1 MNSMQNYSALHE
13 TEGPLSGHF
22 DRGASSVM
30 EQEDSGVL
38 VHMAEP
44 SRARWNHIDDLD
56 SFFSRMYGYHQRNG
70 FLCMMIQE
78 LLELGQFVF
87 VVTFTTYMI
96 HCVNYPVLFKDEPTA
111 SNATKVTIPDVVFSS
126 EECMESFGLFTY
138 LMLLIAILVWA
149 WRLVRGIY
157 HMVYFWDIKQF
168 YNCALGIPD
177 DELGNL
183 TWNEVQAKVRA
194 VQVDQQMC
202 IQKRELTELDIHQ
215 RILRQQNYLVAMTN
229 KQLIPPR
236 IKIPVLGEF
245 VYWTKGL
252 RYNIQLLLFWGP
264 SSPFQNRWQLRE
276 EYRKPNLRHEMAR
289 KLQHHVLFVAMANL
303 LLAPLILLWQ
313 ILYAFFSNAELI
325 KREPG
330 SLGMR
335 SWSLYGKLYLR
346 HFNELDHEIQARL
359 CRAHRPATRYLT
371 VFSSPLATIIARS
384 AAFMLGSL
392 FAAIL
397 LLTVYDEDVLNVE
410 HMLTVITVTG
420 GLLAACRAVIPDETA
435 SWGWCPETLLTN
447 VLAHTH
453 YLPSGWKGQ
462 AHTNRIRHEF
472 QQLFQYRAVA
482 LLEELLSPLVTPYV
496 LYRCVYPRTLDIV
509 DFFRNFTVSV
519 EGVEDVCSFAQM
531 DVRKHGNLDWLA
543 GGNEATDHNTLQTS
557 GTLDKETEVG
567 GVDVRGGARNQ
578 YNQAEDGKTELS
590 LMHFALTNPTWTP
603 SHAST
608 KHFIS
613 TTMRNSAAPSHY
625 LQQMQQ
631 PVAVASTVPQSFS
644 SIRFPHFLQD
654 TDCAL
659 PTYHP
664 APLELMESSSGL
676 PSYVPPPNA
685 EVTASNE
692 MAVSTWYLH
701 NRHYRYTQQQH
712 VMQCQQGANFR
723 LGESAGLVRR
733 NAGETTPLLSPNHA
747 EQ

>member
-1 MNSMQNYSALHE
+1 MLNYSTLHE
-13 TEGPLSGHF
+13 ADGPLSGQY
-22 DRGASSVM
+22 DRGGASIV

-56 SFFSRMYGYHQRNG
+56 SFFSRMYRYHQRNG

-87 VVTFTTYMI
+87 VVTFTTYMV
-96 HCVNYPVLFKDEPTA
+96 HCVNYPVLFKDEPTTNNA
-111 SNATKVTIPDVVFSS
+111 SKVTIPDVVHSS
-126 EECMESFGLFTY
+126 DECIASFGLFTY
-138 LMLLIAILVWA
+138 FMLLIATLVWA

-157 HMVYFWDIKQF
+157 HMVHFWDIKQF
-168 YNCALGIPD
+168 YNSALGVPD

-183 TWNEVQAKVRA
+183 TWNEVQTKVRA

-202 IQKRELTELDIHQ
+202 IQKRELTELDIHH

-236 IKIPVLGEF
+236 IKIPFVGEL

-325 KREPG
+325 RREPG

-346 HFNELDHEIQARL
+346 HFNELDHELQDRL
-359 CRAHRPATRYLT
+359 CRAHRPAMRYLSA
-371 VFSSPLATIIARS
+371 FSSPLATIIARS
-384 AAFMLGSL
+384 AAFMFGSL
-392 FAAIL
+392 FGAIL
-397 LLTVYDEDVLNVE
+397 LLTIYDEDVLNVE
-410 HMLTVITVTG
+410 HMLTVITVVG
-420 GLLAACRAVIPDETA
+420 GLLAACRAIIPDEAA
-435 SWGWCPETLLTN
+435 SWGWCPEALLTN

-462 AHTNRIRHEF
+462 AHTNRIRQEF
-472 QQLFQYRAVA
+472 QQLFQYRAVG

-543 GGNEATDHNTLQTS
+543 GTNETPEYDTLLQP
-557 GTLDKETEVG
+557 GTKDKNIVGEVG
-567 GVDVRGGARNQ
+567 HKGGAPNQ
-578 YNQAEDGKTELS
+578 YTQAEDGKIELS

-603 SHAST
+603 PHAT
-608 KHFIS
+608 TRQFIS
-613 TTMRNSAAPSHY
+613 TTMKESADPHY
-625 LQQMQQ
+625 AQQMQQ
-631 PVAVASTVPQSFS
+631 SMVTTVPQALTSTRYPQYPQHS
-644 SIRFPHFLQD
+644 
-654 TDCAL
+654 TDGYM
-659 PTYHP
+659 PTYHHP
-664 APLELMESSSGL
+664 SMDLMESSSGL
-676 PSYVPPPNA
+676 PSYMPLPTA

-692 MAVSTWYLH
+692 MAISTWYLH
-701 NRHYRYTQQQH
+701 DRHYRYTQQQH
-712 VMQCQQGANFR
+712 SAPYQQGVSFR
-723 LGESAGLVRR
+723 LGESVGLVQR
-733 NAGETTPLLSPNHA
+733 NAVETTPLLGRSHA
-747 EQ
+747 QQ